1 MDRIELKRNAK
12 QTLSGNWQW
21 AVILTLLTSIISGGI
36 GGVTWGI
43 GYFIAGMIWIGYDY
57 TVLDFTKGTQEQNY
71 FNAMFC
77 AFTNNRF
84 IPVFLTWLLEL
95 IFLCLWSLLLIVP
108 GIVKAMAYSQAFYIA
123 KDLIESGKD
132 IQATEAITRSRELMV
147 GHKWE
152 FFVLQLSFLGWAIL
166 SCLTFGIGFLWLLPY
181 VHTTNALY
189 YRQLA
194 GDRFRSTVENPA
206 NEMKSE

>member
-12 QTLSGNWQW
+12 QTLSGSWQW

-57 TVLDFTKGTQEQNY
+57 AVLDFTKGTQEQNY

-132 IQATEAITRSRELMV
+132 IQATEAIKRSRELMV

-194 GDRFRSTVENPA
+194 SDRFRSTVENPT

>member
-1 MDRIELKRNAK
+1 MDRIELKRDAK
-12 QTLSGNWQW
+12 QKLSGNWQW
-21 AVILTLLTSIISGGI
+21 AVILTLLTSLIGGGI
-36 GGVTWGI
+36 GGITWGV
-43 GYFIAGMIWIGYDY
+43 GSFIAGMIWIGYDY
-57 TVLDFTKGTQEQNY
+57 AMLDFTEGHQEQNF

-95 IFLCLWSLLLIVP
+95 IFLCLWSLLMIVP
-108 GIVKAMAYSQAFYIA
+108 GIIKAMAYSQAYYIA
-123 KDLIESGKD
+123 KDLMESGKD
-132 IQATEAITRSRELMV
+132 VQATEAITRSRELMD

-181 VHTTNALY
+181 IHTTNALY

-194 GDRFRSTVENPA
+194 GDHFWSTIEGQA
-206 NEMKSE
+206 SEVQDK